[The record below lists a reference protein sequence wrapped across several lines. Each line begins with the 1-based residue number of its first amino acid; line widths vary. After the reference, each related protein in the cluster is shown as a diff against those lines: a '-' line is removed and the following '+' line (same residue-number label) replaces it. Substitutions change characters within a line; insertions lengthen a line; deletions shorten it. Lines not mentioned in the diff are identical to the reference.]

1 MDPKEVSS
9 RLNDIADKIDA
20 SKNPSRVLVAS
31 ALRDTIAAVE
41 RNKDKEKGKNK
52 KKEINRKDVDSSTA
66 SAMHMGLLEKY
77 KDFHDTG
84 ANLLGYRN
92 LIDGIPE
99 NAQKDVLTAQ
109 RECSAAF
116 DALDQAL
123 KNARAAYSRLMASLA
138 QY

>member
-9 RLNDIADKIDA
+9 RLNDIADRIDA
-20 SKNPSRVLVAS
+20 SKNPSRVLIAS

-41 RNKDKEKGKNK
+41 RNKDKEKKK

-84 ANLLGYRN
+84 ANLLGYRS
-92 LIDGIPE
+92 LIDGIPD

>member
-1 MDPKEVSS
+1 
-9 RLNDIADKIDA
+9 
-20 SKNPSRVLVAS
+20 
-31 ALRDTIAAVE
+31 
-41 RNKDKEKGKNK
+41 
-52 KKEINRKDVDSSTA
+52 
-66 SAMHMGLLEKY
+66 MHMGLLEKY

-84 ANLLGYRN
+84 ANLLGYRS
-92 LIDGIPE
+92 LIDGIPD